1 MPLARLPD
9 ADIHYEIKGNG
20 DPVMLV
26 AGLGGAASYWN
37 PNLDAFARNY
47 QVMLHDHRGT
57 GQSTRCEME
66 YSVELMADDLLRTMD
81 AAGIDKAHLVG
92 HSTGGAIGIVLGA
105 IAPERIASL
114 TLYATWAE
122 LDAQMEA
129 CLTLRQRLLNA
140 MGEAEY
146 HRATPLFMYGPYYTR
161 DNKAKI
167 EAEIAAAIL
176 ASPPA
181 SIMSARVTGIL
192 GFDGMQY
199 LDRIT
204 CPTMVLVAEDDILTP
219 PYSSEMIAA
228 HIPHAELIRLPRGG
242 HAVSRAEPEIFNKT
256 VLGFLAQ
263 HAFSK
268 EVANERA

>member
-1 MPLARLPD
+1 MSSPTF
-9 ADIHYEIKGNG
+9 
-20 DPVMLV
+20 VLV
-26 AGLGGAASYWN
+26 PGAGGAASYWN
-37 PNLDAFARNY
+37 PNLDAFTQVY

-57 GQSTRCEME
+57 GQSTRCEMD

-81 AAGIDKAHLVG
+81 EAGIDKAHLVG

-114 TLYATWAE
+114 TLYATWAQ

-146 HRATPLFMYGPYYTR
+146 HRATPLFMYGPYYTK

-167 EAEIAAAIL
+167 EAEIAAAIA

-192 GFDGMQY
+192 SFDGMRY

-204 CPTMVLVAEDDILTP
+204 CPTMVLVADDDILTP
-219 PYSSEMIAA
+219 PYSSELIAA

-242 HAVSRAEPEIFNKT
+242 HAVSRAEPEIFNET
-256 VLGFLAQ
+256 VLGFLGK
-263 HAFSK
+263 HAFHK

>member
-1 MPLARLPD
+1 MPFARLPD
-9 ADIHYEIKGNG
+9 ADIHYEIKGSG
-20 DPVMLV
+20 DPVLLV

-37 PNLDAFARNY
+37 PNIDAFAARHR
-47 QVMLHDHRGT
+47 VMLHDHRGT
-57 GQSTRCEME
+57 GQSTRCEMV

-81 AAGIDKAHLVG
+81 EAGIARAHLVG
-92 HSTGGAIGIVLGA
+92 HSTGGAIGLVLGA

-114 TLYATWAE
+114 TLYATWAQ

-129 CLTLRQRLLNA
+129 CLTLRQRLLLA

-167 EAEIAAAIL
+167 EAEIQAAIA

-181 SIMSARVTGIL
+181 SIMSARVSGIL
-192 GFDGMQY
+192 GFNGLPY
-199 LDRIT
+199 LDRIR
-204 CPTMVLVAEDDILTP
+204 CPTMVLVADDDILTP
-219 PYSSEMIAA
+219 PYSSELIAS
-228 HIPHAELIRLPRGG
+228 HVPHAELQRLPRGG
-242 HAVSRAEPEIFNKT
+242 HAVSRAEPAIFNET
-256 VLGFLAQ
+256 VLGFLSQ